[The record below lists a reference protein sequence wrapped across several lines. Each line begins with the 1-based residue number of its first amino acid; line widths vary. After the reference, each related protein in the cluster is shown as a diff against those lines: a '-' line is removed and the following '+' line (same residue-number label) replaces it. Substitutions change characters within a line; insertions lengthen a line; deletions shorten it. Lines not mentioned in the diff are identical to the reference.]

1 MTALKIEERGY
12 ELRDMHRGDFT
23 APRIWKG
30 QETKSPRASRRKA
43 TPLPPKNMALK
54 FRPE

>member
-1 MTALKIEERGY
+1 MTALKIEERAY

-23 APRIWKG
+23 TPRIWKG